1 MRTERLYYD
10 YASPE
15 PFAAEIREIRP
26 MGERAAILLDKTI
39 FYPEGG
45 GQDADRGSING
56 VALLDVKEAPLSDPA
71 NPADKGEEI
80 LHLVPAAEAAKLSPG
95 RAELLL
101 DARRRRDLTVHH
113 SAQHLLSGTILRLTG
128 KYTRSMHL
136 GAELCTIDV
145 DTPELAKETLLRV
158 EDAVMDAIE
167 AGAPLIIHHCP
178 PEDVRKFP
186 LRKIPPPGE
195 EVIRVVE
202 IAGYDFSPCCGTHCG
217 STAAIGILR
226 ILAAEKYKGMTRIS
240 FIAGRRV
247 LLDSRLLRQ
256 NGETVSR
263 ALKVP
268 VAETGAGVLS
278 LLEKTAGLERDL
290 KAYEEAEAETLAE
303 ALLEKAGKKA
313 GGQGGTGDEAENPAV
328 PPIIAETYGSGS
340 IGKILRVGRTAQK
353 KTRALLVLASRED
366 RKFAAF
372 CAAKGADIRPL
383 LKEPMERQGGRGGG
397 GPAFFQGAF
406 ETPQGLAAFMEGL
419 GGIGTEIV

>member
-15 PFAAEIREIRP
+15 PFGAEIREIRP
-26 MGERAAILLDKTI
+26 AGERAAILLDKTI

-56 VALLDVKEAPLSDPA
+56 VALLDVREAPPA
-71 NPADKGEEI
+71 VNPADPAEKGEEI
-80 LHLVPAAEAAKLSPG
+80 LHFVPAAEAAKLSPG
-95 RAELLL
+95 PAELIL

-128 KYTRSMHL
+128 KHTLSMHL

-145 DTPELAKETLLRV
+145 DAPELAKETLLQA

-178 PEDVRKFP
+178 PEDITKFP
-186 LRKIPPPGE
+186 LRKIPPRGE

-202 IAGYDFSPCCGTHCG
+202 IAGHDFSPCCGTHCR
-217 STAAIGILR
+217 SAAEIGILR

-278 LLEKTAGLERDL
+278 LLEKTARLERDL
-290 KAYEEAEAETLAE
+290 KAYEEAEAEALAA
-303 ALLEKAGKKA
+303 ALLEKAGEKA
-313 GGQGGTGDEAENPAV
+313 VETGRSGKTGGGQGDKEGPLLITGIYD
-328 PPIIAETYGSGS
+328 SGN
-340 IGKILRVGRTAQK
+340 IEKILRLGRTAQK
-353 KTRALLVLASRED
+353 KTQAILVLASRED
-366 RKFAAF
+366 KKFAAF
-372 CAAKGADIRPL
+372 CAARGTDIRPL

-397 GPAFFQGAF
+397 GPGFFQGAF
-406 ETPQGLAAFMEGL
+406 ETFEGLAAFMA
-419 GGIGTEIV
+419 EIASSP

>member
-15 PFAAEIREIRP
+15 PFEAEIREIRP
-26 MGERAAILLDKTI
+26 MGEWAAVLLDKTI

-56 VALLDVKEAPLSDPA
+56 VALLDVREAPPV
-71 NPADKGEEI
+71 NPAEKGEEI
-80 LHLVPAAEAAKLSPG
+80 LHLVPAAEAAQLSPG
-95 RAELLL
+95 PAALLL

-128 KYTRSMHL
+128 KYTLSMHL
-136 GAELCTIDV
+136 GAGLCTIDV
-145 DTPELAKETLLRV
+145 DAPELTGETLLRV
-158 EDAVMDAIE
+158 EDAVMDAVE

-178 PEDVRKFP
+178 PEDIAQFP
-186 LRKIPPPGE
+186 LRKVPPRGE

-202 IAGYDFSPCCGTHCG
+202 IAGHDFSPCCGTHCG
-217 STAAIGILR
+217 STAEIGILR

-263 ALKVP
+263 ALKIP

-278 LLEKTAGLERDL
+278 LLEKTARLERDL
-290 KAYEEAEAETLAE
+290 KACQEAEAEALAE
-303 ALLEKAGKKA
+303 ALLQKAGEKAAETGGDGES
-313 GGQGGTGDEAENPAV
+313 GGQEG
-328 PPIIAETYGSGS
+328 PPLIAETYGSGS
-340 IGKILRVGRTAQK
+340 IEKILRVGRAAQK

-366 RKFAAF
+366 KKFAAF

-383 LKEPMERQGGRGGG
+383 LKEPMERHGGRGGG
-397 GPAFFQGAF
+397 GPGFFQGAF
-406 ETPQGLAAFMEGL
+406 ETPEGLAAFMAETAS
-419 GGIGTEIV
+419 IP